1 MKLVERFNCILYSRI
16 QEKGCFLPISRV
28 LTAQS
33 AIKSNVTHL
42 IRISI
47 AQNAIKSDVAILA
60 IKLDQAK
67 SALSATKLLPPH

>member
-1 MKLVERFNCILYSRI
+1 MKLEERFNCILCSRI
-16 QEKGCFLPISRV
+16 QEKDCFLPISRV

-47 AQNAIKSDVAILA
+47 AQSAIKSDVAILA
-60 IKLDQAK
+60 TQIR
-67 SALSATKLLPPH
+67 SS